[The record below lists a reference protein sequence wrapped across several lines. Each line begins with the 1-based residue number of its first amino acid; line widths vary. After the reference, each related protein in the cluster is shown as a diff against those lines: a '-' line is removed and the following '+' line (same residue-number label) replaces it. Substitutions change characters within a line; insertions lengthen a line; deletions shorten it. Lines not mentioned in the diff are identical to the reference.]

1 MYDECRHIMPNGAR
15 CHSPALRGQDYCYYH
30 TRLHQRAKSSASS
43 GARSAAASTP
53 QEPLK
58 LPIIEDRSA
67 ILVALAE
74 IFDGLGSGKI
84 DRQTAYVYL
93 YGLQI
98 GSQAVERRQDV
109 LPFKAV
115 QAVFHSRDG
124 QELAPELRICE
135 EADKCSTCKEKD
147 TCNAYEPDEDE
158 DEDDDES
165 WRRPLVP

>member
-1 MYDECRHIMPNGAR
+1 MYDECRHIMPNGAQ
-15 CHSPALRGQDYCYYH
+15 CHSPGLRGQDYCYYH
-30 TRLHQRAKSSASS
+30 TRLHQRAKSSTPS
-43 GARSAAASTP
+43 GARSAASSTP

-98 GSQAVERRQDV
+98 GSQAVERKQDI
-109 LPFKAV
+109 LPFKSV
-115 QAVFHSRDG
+115 ESVTLSGDG
-124 QELAPELRICE
+124 DELAPKLQICE
-135 EADKCSTCKEKD
+135 SAEDCVNCDERDTCKDYDPE
-147 TCNAYEPDEDE
+147 EDSE
-158 DEDDDES
+158 ES
-165 WRRPLVP
+165 